1 MLLENR
7 DRAKRAKPDHQRAAD
22 YPIFPKYIPNGAV
35 IPPPVDRLLCIR

>member
-22 YPIFPKYIPNGAV
+22 YPIFPKYIPNGGGHSAAG
-35 IPPPVDRLLCIR
+35 